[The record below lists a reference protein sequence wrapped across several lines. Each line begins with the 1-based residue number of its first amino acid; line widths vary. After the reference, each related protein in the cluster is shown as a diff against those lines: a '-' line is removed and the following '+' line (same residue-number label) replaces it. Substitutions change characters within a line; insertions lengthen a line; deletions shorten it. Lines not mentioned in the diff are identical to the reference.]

1 MSDESRPS
9 PAFELVQHPNGTA
22 SVREIESGQAMHSV
36 IGAWEEALLLYVQQS
51 ALRERFL
58 AQSPEDSGAVVVL
71 DVGMGIAA
79 NALCAIEC
87 RAKLNQDAPSAPT
100 PLRPLQ
106 VLSFEHDLRGI
117 ELALQNPEAFP
128 FLDRHR
134 EKVEA
139 LLKEHRWKSQ
149 DGSIEWKLFPGDFFQ
164 NIRPEM
170 APEVV
175 FYDFYAPSSC
185 PHLWSVESLTQVRKL
200 GAHREARGLRMDL
213 FTYSAAT
220 PIRAALVLAGFWV
233 GYGTRTPSKAETTLA
248 STSLK
253 ALSQPLG
260 TEWLEKIQ
268 RSARPFPWGWPEEK
282 RDFRILLEE
291 LGRSPHFR
299 SNA

>member
-1 MSDESRPS
+1 MSDESRLS

-22 SVREIESGQAMHSV
+22 SVREIESGQAMHSI

-51 ALRERFL
+51 ALSERFL

-87 RAKLNQDAPSAPT
+87 RASISGDASANVP
-100 PLRPLQ
+100 PPRPLQ

-117 ELALQNPEAFP
+117 ELALKNPQAFP

-134 EKVEA
+134 EKVEV

-149 DGSIEWKLFPGDFFQ
+149 DGSIEWNLFPGDFFQ
-164 NIRPEM
+164 NARPEM

-185 PHLWSVESLTQVRKL
+185 PQLWSVESLTQVRKL

-248 STSLK
+248 STALK
-253 ALSQPLG
+253 SLSQPLG
-260 TEWLEKIQ
+260 PEWLEKIE
-268 RSARPFPWGWPEEK
+268 RSARPFPWGWPEDK
-282 RDFRILLEE
+282 RDFRILLDQ

-299 SNA
+299 SKA